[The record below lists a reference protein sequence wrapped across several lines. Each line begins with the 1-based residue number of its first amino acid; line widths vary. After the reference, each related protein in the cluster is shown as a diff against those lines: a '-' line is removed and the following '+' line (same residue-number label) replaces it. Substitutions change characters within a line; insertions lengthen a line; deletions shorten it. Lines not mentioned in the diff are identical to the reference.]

1 MNDKI
6 KEFTIT
12 VFSENFT
19 GLLNHI
25 TIVFT
30 RRRLNILSIIASE
43 TEIKGIYR
51 HTIVV
56 KTTAEQVE
64 KVVKQLEKIIE
75 VIKAFAYTE
84 DKIVHREIAMYKITN
99 RPGIMAD
106 LEPVMKGNDAKIIY
120 FDSDY
125 LVIEKT
131 GHKEET
137 QELFEKLKPFG
148 VREFARSGRV
158 AISKPMLHLNH
169 FLEEIEANEVFNVKP
184 Y

>member
-1 MNDKI
+1 MEQ
-6 KEFTIT
+6 EFTIT

-30 RRRLNILSIIASE
+30 RRKINIDSIIASE
-43 TEIKGIYR
+43 TEIKGIFR

-56 KTTAEQVE
+56 RTTQEHVE
-64 KVVKQLEKIIE
+64 KIVLQLEKIVE

-84 DKIVHREIAMYKITN
+84 DKIVHREIAMYKISN
-99 RPGIMAD
+99 RPGIMED
-106 LEPVMKGNDAKIIY
+106 LEPVIKGTDAKITYI
-120 FDSDY
+120 DSEY

-137 QELFEKLKPFG
+137 AELFDRLKPFG

-158 AISKPMLHLNH
+158 AINKPMMHLSH
-169 FLEEIEANEVFNVKP
+169 FLEEIEKNEVFNVKP
-184 Y
+184 

>member
-1 MNDKI
+1 MDQE

-30 RRRLNILSIIASE
+30 RRKINIDSIIASE
-43 TEIKGIYR
+43 TEVKGIYR

-56 KTTAEQVE
+56 RSTKEQVQ
-64 KVVKQLEKIIE
+64 KIVKQLEKIVE
-75 VIKAFAYTE
+75 VIKAFANTE

-99 RPGIMAD
+99 RPGIMVD
-106 LEPVMKGNDAKIIY
+106 LEPVMKGSDAKIIY
-120 FDSDY
+120 IDSEY

-137 QELFEKLKPFG
+137 KDFFEKLKPFG

-158 AISKPMLHLNH
+158 AINKPMYHLSH
-169 FLEEIEANEVFNVKP
+169 FLEEIEHNEIFNLKP
-184 Y
+184 Q

>member
-1 MNDKI
+1 MDQEQ
-6 KEFTIT
+6 EFTIT

-30 RRRLNILSIIASE
+30 RRKLNILSIIASE
-43 TEIKGIYR
+43 TEVKGIYR

-56 KTTAEQVE
+56 QTTKELVD
-64 KVVKQLEKIIE
+64 KVVKQLEKIVE

-84 DKIVHREIAMYKITN
+84 SKLVHREIALYKISN
-99 RPGIMAD
+99 RPGIMID
-106 LEPVMKGNDAKIIY
+106 LEPVMKGRDAKIIY
-120 FDSDY
+120 FESDY
-125 LVIEKT
+125 LVIEKA

-158 AISKPMLHLNH
+158 AISKPMLHLSH
-169 FLEEIEANEVFNVKP
+169 FLEEIERNEVFNVKP

>member
-1 MNDKI
+1 MEQ

-30 RRRLNILSIIASE
+30 RRKINILSIIASE
-43 TEIKGIYR
+43 TEVKGIYR

-56 KTTAEQVE
+56 QATEHEVE
-64 KVVKQLEKIIE
+64 KVVKQLEKIVE

-84 DKIVHREIAMYKITN
+84 EKIVHREIALYKIGN
-99 RPGIMAD
+99 RPGLMED
-106 LEPVMKGNDAKIIY
+106 LESVMKGNDAKIIF
-120 FDSDY
+120 FDVDY

-131 GHKEET
+131 GHKVET
-137 QELFEKLKPFG
+137 QELFEMLKPFG

-158 AISKPMLHLNH
+158 AISKPMLHLSH
-169 FLEEIEANEVFNVKP
+169 FLEEIEQNEVVNIKP
-184 Y
+184 

>member
-1 MNDKI
+1 MEQ

-30 RRRLNILSIIASE
+30 RRKINILSIIASE
-43 TEIKGIYR
+43 TEVKGIYR

-56 KTTAEQVE
+56 QATEHEVE
-64 KVVKQLEKIIE
+64 KVVKQLEKIVE

-84 DKIVHREIAMYKITN
+84 EKIVHREIALYKIGN
-99 RPGIMAD
+99 RPGLMED
-106 LEPVMKGNDAKIIY
+106 LESVMKGNDAKIIF
-120 FDSDY
+120 FDVDY

-131 GHKEET
+131 GHKVET

-158 AISKPMLHLNH
+158 AISKPMLHLSH
-169 FLEEIEANEVFNVKP
+169 FLEEIEQNEVVNIKP
-184 Y
+184 

>member
-1 MNDKI
+1 MQEQE

-12 VFSENFT
+12 VFSENFS

-30 RRRLNILSIIASE
+30 RRKINLLSIIASE
-43 TEIKGIYR
+43 TEVKDIYR

-56 KTTAEQVE
+56 RATEHEVE
-64 KVVKQLEKIIE
+64 KVVKQLEKIVE

-84 DKIVHREIAMYKITN
+84 EKIVHREIALYKILN
-99 RPGIMAD
+99 RPGLMED

-120 FDSDY
+120 FDVDY

-131 GHKEET
+131 GHKSET

-158 AISKPMLHLNH
+158 AISKPMLHLSH
-169 FLEEIEANEVFNVKP
+169 FLEEIEKNEIVNIKP
-184 Y
+184 

>member
-1 MNDKI
+1 MQEQ
-6 KEFTIT
+6 EFTIT

-30 RRRLNILSIIASE
+30 RRKINLLSIIASE
-43 TEIKGIYR
+43 TEVKGIYR

-56 KTTAEQVE
+56 RTTQSEVD
-64 KVVKQLEKIIE
+64 KVVKQLEKIVE

-84 DKIVHREIAMYKITN
+84 EKIVHREIALYKILN
-99 RPGIMAD
+99 RPGLMDD
-106 LEPVMKGNDAKIIY
+106 LAPVMKGNDAKIIF
-120 FDSDY
+120 FDVDY
-125 LVIEKT
+125 IVIEKT

-158 AISKPMLHLNH
+158 AINRPMLHLNH
-169 FLEEIEANEVFNVKP
+169 FLEEIEKNEVVNVKP
-184 Y
+184 